1 MLLGSAP
8 ASAILTEDASEM
20 YVADRAAGRIFPVD
34 IINRRIGKPVN
45 VGASPNAMRFDLP
58 QSVATPSMLLVVN
71 ESSGDLAILRLRTDS
86 LITLI
91 PVGNTPQRL
100 AVKLF

>member
-1 MLLGSAP
+1 
-8 ASAILTEDASEM
+8 
-20 YVADRAAGRIFPVD
+20 
-34 IINRRIGKPVN
+34 
-45 VGASPNAMRFDLP
+45 MRFDP
-58 QSVATPSMLLVVN
+58 VEPGAKPTMLLAVN
-71 ESSGDLAILRLRTDS
+71 ESSGDLAVLRLRTDS